1 MASNSK
7 LKKTLKSSPAV
18 ANKNGSEP
26 SSPESTEQ
34 TPEVT
39 EIETPETEI
48 EEVEEIDETEE
59 IDEDAENGAETGG
72 ETDLGPDDAQTAESP
87 AEPQAAGETT
97 AYVPDPSRQ
106 YAGGI
111 PKGRIIPL
119 GEEVTLDV
127 EIVGTQAVIK
137 EDTYKETLPT
147 GSKRISFV
155 RLYRAGQTIPATSI
169 AATSSDEK

>member
-1 MASNSK
+1 MTPAASFLFSGR
-7 LKKTLKSSPAV
+7 LEAD
-18 ANKNGSEP
+18 
-26 SSPESTEQ
+26 
-34 TPEVT
+34 
-39 EIETPETEI
+39 EI
-48 EEVEEIDETEE
+48 EEA
-59 IDEDAENGAETGG
+59 DEDAENGAETVGDD
-72 ETDLGPDDAQTAESP
+72 DLGPDDAQTAENP
-87 AEPQAAGETT
+87 AEPQPAGETT

-119 GEEVTLDV
+119 GEDVTLDV

-155 RLYRAGQTIPATSI
+155 RLYRAGQTIPATAIS
-169 AATSSDEK
+169 AVSSDEK